1 MTQLTVRNEK
11 YEDIKNDIKKFH
23 VELLHLQFVDLEGI
37 LKHVTITIDQ
47 LEDALKGKIMFDGSS
62 IQGFSPINES
72 DLYLMPDI
80 DTFSVIPWSIE
91 EGYAEGRLLCSV
103 LNPDSTPYEG
113 DPRNVLKKTV
123 EKAAGLGYSISI
135 GPELE
140 FFLFS
145 ADSEGN
151 PTSTPQDNGGYFE
164 PAHDLGEKVR
174 LEIYRTL
181 KAMGFKIEASHH
193 EVAMGQHEI
202 NFKFMDALI
211 SADNATTYK
220 WVVKNIAKQ
229 FNLHASFMPKPVQSI
244 NGSGM
249 HVNISLFREEQN
261 IFYDK
266 ADPCGLSD
274 SAYYFINGLMT
285 HLESLTAIT
294 NPTVNS
300 YKRLVPGYEAP
311 CYMAWSTSNRSTLIR
326 IPSSRGAGTR
336 IEARHPDPS
345 ANPYLAYSVIAEA
358 GIEGIRMKQMP
369 IDPVNED
376 IFNMSNEERKS
387 LKINNLPDNLE
398 SAIKLLEGNSL
409 AKDKLGDHV
418 FREFIALKK
427 VEWEEYRNTVHDWE
441 LKRYQL
447 KY

>member
-11 YEDIKNDIKKFH
+11 YEDIKNDIKNFH

-123 EKAAGLGYSISI
+123 EKAAKLGYSISI

-266 ADPCGLSD
+266 ADPCELSE

-358 GIEGIRMKQMP
+358 GIEGIQMKQRP

-409 AKDKLGDHV
+409 AKDILGDHV

-427 VEWEEYRNTVHDWE
+427 AEWEEYRNTVHDWE

-447 KY
+447 KF

>member
-1 MTQLTVRNEK
+1 M
-11 YEDIKNDIKKFH
+11 IKMPVENKKHSDMKEAIKRFQ

-47 LEDALKGKIMFDGSS
+47 LEAALQGKIMFDGSS

-91 EGYAEGRLLCSV
+91 EGYAEARLLCSV
-103 LNPDSTPYEG
+103 LNPDSTPFEG
-113 DPRNVLKKTV
+113 DPRNVLKRTV
-123 EKAAGLGYSISI
+123 EKAATLGYSISI

-140 FFLFS
+140 FFLFRE
-145 ADSEGN
+145 DGEGN
-151 PTSTPQDNGGYFE
+151 PSVTPQDNGGYFE

-181 KAMGFKIEASHH
+181 KAMGFRIEASHH

-202 NFKFMDALI
+202 NFKFMDALT

-229 FNLHASFMPKPVQSI
+229 FNLHASFMPKPVESI

-249 HVNISLFREEQN
+249 HVNISLFKEGQN
-261 IFYDK
+261 IFYDET
-266 ADPCGLSD
+266 DQCGLSN
-274 SAYYFINGLMT
+274 SAYYFINGLMSN
-285 HLESLTAIT
+285 LEFLTAIT

-311 CYMAWSTSNRSTLIR
+311 CYMAWSTSNRSALIR
-326 IPSSRGAGTR
+326 IPSTRGAGTR

-358 GIEGIRMKQMP
+358 GINGIKMEQRP
-369 IDPVNED
+369 IEPVNED
-376 IFNMSNEERKS
+376 IFNMSCEKRKS

-398 SAIKLLEGNSL
+398 MAINHLENNYL
-409 AKDKLGDHV
+409 AKDILGAHV
-418 FREFIALKK
+418 FREFITLKRT
-427 VEWEEYRNTVHDWE
+427 EWEEYRKTVHEWE

-447 KY
+447 KF

>member
-1 MTQLTVRNEK
+1 MTQVSVQNNK
-11 YEDIKNDIKKFH
+11 YHEILSDIKMFQ

-37 LKHVTITIDQ
+37 LKHVTITVDQ
-47 LEDALKGKIMFDGSS
+47 LDDALEGKIMFDGSS
-62 IQGFSPINES
+62 IQGFSPINKS
-72 DLYLMPDI
+72 DLFLMPDI

-91 EGYAEGRLLCSV
+91 EGYAEARLLCSV
-103 LNPDSTPYEG
+103 LNPDSTPFEG

-123 EKAAGLGYSISI
+123 EKAAHLGYSISI

-140 FFLFS
+140 FFLFN
-145 ADSEGN
+145 ADKDGN
-151 PTSTPQDNGGYFE
+151 PTAIPQDNGGYFE

-229 FNLHASFMPKPVQSI
+229 FNLHASFMPKPVQSM

-249 HVNISLFREEQN
+249 HVNISLFKDGQN
-261 IFYDK
+261 IFFDET
-266 ADPCGLSD
+266 DSRGLSD

-285 HLESLTAIT
+285 HLESMTAIT
-294 NPTVNS
+294 NPTINS

-311 CYMAWSTSNRSTLIR
+311 CYMAWSTCNRSTLIR
-326 IPSSRGAGTR
+326 IPSTRGAGTR
-336 IEARHPDPS
+336 MEARHPDPC
-345 ANPYLAYSVIAEA
+345 ANPYLAYSAIAEA
-358 GIEGIRMKQMP
+358 GIEGIKMKKMP
-369 IDPVNED
+369 VDSVNED
-376 IFNMSNEERKS
+376 IFTMSCEKREN
-387 LKINNLPDNLE
+387 LKIKNLPDSLDTALNHLA
-398 SAIKLLEGNSL
+398 SSSL
-409 AKDKLGDHV
+409 AKEILGEHV
-418 FREFIALKK
+418 FREFLSLKRK
-427 VEWEEYRNTVHDWE
+427 EWQEYRNTVHDWE
-441 LKRYQL
+441 LNRYQL
-447 KY
+447 KF